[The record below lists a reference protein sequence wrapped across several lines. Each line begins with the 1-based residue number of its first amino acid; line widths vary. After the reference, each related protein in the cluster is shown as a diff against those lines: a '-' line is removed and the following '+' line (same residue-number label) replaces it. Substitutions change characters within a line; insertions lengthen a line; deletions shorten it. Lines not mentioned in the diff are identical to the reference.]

1 MHVIDFDMLEQIAFV
16 IAIPQFIGY
25 VNALKIFAQA

>member
-1 MHVIDFDMLEQIAFV
+1 MLDFDMLERIAFV

-25 VNALKIFAQA
+25 VNALKIVAQA